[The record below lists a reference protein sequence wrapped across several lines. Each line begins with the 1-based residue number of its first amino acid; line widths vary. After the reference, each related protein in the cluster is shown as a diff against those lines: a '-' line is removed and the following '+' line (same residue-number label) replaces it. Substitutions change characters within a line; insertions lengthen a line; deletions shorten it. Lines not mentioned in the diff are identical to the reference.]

1 MTRTQILKIAGGI
14 AIAIAFFFATLAALD
29 LFGSRGEL
37 QTPELAQ
44 LPPLAPATRQS
55 VFVAPV
61 AIPIPALR
69 EAMEQAAPRNLAG
82 IPDSQISKL
91 LAKAEIGVTLERSPL
106 TLIGRADGLTIATSL
121 NGSIRASG
129 QLPAQIGERISG
141 LVSERDRE
149 RITGAL
155 AGILK
160 EKDRDKIANLG
171 KDPAARALDQ
181 RADIKGD
188 VHIVSRPTITTAW
201 RLEPN
206 AVGQV
211 KLAEANVQIA
221 GARVNAASEIKPMVD
236 RAMSD
241 QMLALGT
248 RLRNDTFIERAAR
261 REWTKLCRAVAIG
274 TQAEGLPPLFLELRP
289 TRAFAAQPRVDAYNV
304 TLTLGI
310 EAETRIVPNETKPD
324 CPFPAKLDI
333 VPALDQGKV
342 TIGLPIDVPFAELS
356 KLLESQLKDKVFPDD
371 RTSPA
376 ELTVQRAAVSAA
388 GERMLVSMLVSARER
403 KSWFGFGTEA
413 TVHISGKPVLDQGQQ
428 IVRLENVSLA
438 VESDA
443 LFGLIG
449 AAART
454 AIPSL
459 QAALEKNAVIDL
471 KPSLANAR
479 RSIDRALS
487 EFRQHNE
494 DLKVDASLT
503 GLRLVGIEF
512 DSKIV
517 RVTAEADGIARVALN
532 KLPAR
537 N

>member
-1 MTRTQILKIAGGI
+1 MIRTKILTIAGGI
-14 AIAIAFFFATLAALD
+14 AIALAFFFATLAALD
-29 LFGSRGEL
+29 LFGSGGEL
-37 QTPELAQ
+37 QAPELAQ
-44 LPPLAPATRQS
+44 LPPLPEAATRQS
-55 VFVAPV
+55 MFIAPV

-69 EAMEQAAPRNLAG
+69 EALEQAAPRNLAG
-82 IPDSQISKL
+82 FPDGQISKL
-91 LAKAEIGVTLERSPL
+91 LAKAEMGVAFERSPL
-106 TLIGRADGLTIATSL
+106 SLIGRADGLTISTTLSGSL
-121 NGSIRASG
+121 RGSG

-160 EKDRDKIANLG
+160 EKDRDRIANLG
-171 KDPAARALDQ
+171 RDTGARAPDQ
-181 RADIKGD
+181 RADVKGD
-188 VHIVSRPTITTAW
+188 VHIVARPTITTAW

-206 AVGQV
+206 LVGQV

-221 GARVNAASEIKPMVD
+221 GARVNAASEVKPMID
-236 RAMSD
+236 RAMSE
-241 QMLALGT
+241 QMLALGS
-248 RLRNDTFIERAAR
+248 RLRSDPFIENAAR
-261 REWTKLCRAVAIG
+261 REWTKLCRTVAIG
-274 TQAEGLPPLFLELRP
+274 SQGAGLPALFLELRP

-304 TLTLGI
+304 TLTLGV
-310 EAETRIVPNETKPD
+310 EAETRVVAQETKPD

-333 VPALDQGKV
+333 VPPLDQGKV
-342 TIGLPIDVPFAELS
+342 TIALPIDVPFGELS

-371 RTSPA
+371 HASPA
-376 ELTVQRAAVSAA
+376 EVTVLRAVVSAA
-388 GERMLVSMLVSARER
+388 GDRMLVSMLVRARER
-403 KSWFGFGTEA
+403 KSWFGFGTDA
-413 TVHISGKPVLDQGQQ
+413 TVHLSGKPVLDQSQQ
-428 IVRLENVSLA
+428 TVRLENMSLA
-438 VESDA
+438 IESDA

-449 AAART
+449 AAAKT

-494 DLKVDASLT
+494 DIKVDASMT

-532 KLPAR
+532 KLPTK
-537 N
+537 